1 MDNFK
6 NKFQIKELFITKVGN
21 WNISLRPKQITIG
34 SLILSL
40 NRKCPE
46 MTNLT
51 LEEGKDLVRS
61 FQVIQEL
68 MNKSFKPEKLNY
80 LALMMVDQQVH
91 FHVIPRYEKAIEFD
105 NVFYKDKDWPKPP
118 ILSDKIDFSVKQL
131 FRIKK
136 IFIE

>member
-91 FHVIPRYEKAIEFD
+91 LDRKSTRLNSSHVA
-105 NVFYKDKDWPKPP
+105 
-118 ILSDKIDFSVKQL
+118 
-131 FRIKK
+131 
-136 IFIE
+136 